1 MGGKVT
7 RGTRRWRGSDIGQYC
22 ICSTNKGGRCFLW
35 DRLPLLYFSACY
47 PRAVTLTCHP
57 VIYDRQT
64 LTNPVLGSC
73 YSLLSHAFKLKIF
86 FECYGNFGLTPAGVL
101 VLVVSG

>member
-1 MGGKVT
+1 MRKKDYVDERRRKKEERSIIRPKQWGGKVT

-35 DRLPLLYFSACY
+35 DCLPLLYFSVCY
-47 PRAVTLTCHP
+47 PRTVTLTCHP

-64 LTNPVLGSC
+64 PN
-73 YSLLSHAFKLKIF
+73 
-86 FECYGNFGLTPAGVL
+86 
-101 VLVVSG
+101 